1 MEIMT
6 RILLILAAA
15 IGLGLGIAF
24 LLSDV
29 ESDPDIPLL
38 AVVDYR
44 SLDGGADGIA
54 IVDVTP
60 NMPSFGEILQ
70 VVPVS
75 VGATMHHPFM
85 NRDGTKLYSTALG
98 GDRLYYIDLREGH
111 IEGVIPID
119 TGDCAVGEDMYFSK
133 DGSKYY
139 LTCMGS
145 DRVVVFDSNTD
156 LIIDEIMAPFPDEPF
171 IHYPHGI
178 SADEDIDRMIV
189 TETISADLSDPGG
202 HVSIIELSTGEVL
215 QNISLMKVPGSPG
228 APVEVIFYPGRPV
241 AYVTGMLD
249 ASLWVL
255 VWDSASKEFLPKLVD
270 DGEPRGESWPL
281 ATVIGPD
288 GNLYV
293 SWAVPGIVNVY
304 SLAKIDEPELIRTIP
319 TDAGSH
325 HIDFSPDGKI
335 MFVQSNLLN
344 LDGINAGT
352 IVAIDLESGEKLGTI
367 TSLRDQGMLPESM
380 LLLGGAGH
388 GH

>member
-29 ESDPDIPLL
+29 ETDPDIPLI

-44 SLDGGADGIA
+44 SLDGGADGVA
-54 IVDVTP
+54 LVDVTP
-60 NMPSFGEILQ
+60 NTPSFGEILQ
-70 VVPVS
+70 VVPVG
-75 VGATMHHPFM
+75 VGATTHHPFM
-85 NRDGTKLYSTALG
+85 NRDGTRLYNTALG
-98 GDRLYYIDLREGH
+98 GERLYYVDLREDH
-111 IEGVIPID
+111 IESIIPVD
-119 TGDCAVGEDMYFSK
+119 TGECLVGEDMYFSK
-133 DGSKYY
+133 DGRKYY

-145 DRVVVFDSNTD
+145 DRVLVFDARTD
-156 LIIDEIMAPFPDEPF
+156 LIIDEITSPYPDQPF

-178 SADEDIDRMIV
+178 GADENIDRMIV

-202 HVSIIELSTGEVL
+202 HVSVIELSTGEVL
-215 QNISLMKVPGSPG
+215 QNIPLSKDMSKPG

-241 AYVTGMLD
+241 AYVSGMLD
-249 ASLWVL
+249 ASLWSL
-255 VWDSASKEFLPKLVD
+255 VWDSESMQFLPKLVD

-304 SLAKIDEPELIRTIP
+304 SLAKIDEPELIRTIE

-335 MFVQSNLLN
+335 MFVQCNLLN
-344 LDGINAGT
+344 LDGLNAGT

-367 TSLRDQGMLPESM
+367 TSLRDQGMMPESM
-380 LLLGGAGH
+380 LLLGGVGH
-388 GH
+388 HH